1 MEEYKSISH
10 PAKTK
15 MVCIREDY
23 LGICQTLR
31 HPHCAAALLNMFE
44 RWFDWKSASFADE
57 LRRRQHA
64 RNNNQD
70 YDPAGDLWVFMS
82 QSQMKDELQGLF
94 GDKLIANSLQDLTEA
109 GFIKSRR
116 NPKNSWD
123 RTLQYLFLP
132 NTVQG
137 ALNQWENM
145 QQFPYRKIAVSKAQ
159 KCVIETAWLR
169 NRNRKI
175 AEAIPQSQTLEPIT
189 ETKAPV
195 VARRAPT
202 MQEADAAIFTAAAAV
217 DGLPKVVLAY
227 EQNIGVVTPMIRD
240 KLIAAIDDYTEQ
252 WIIDAIDEAVS
263 NNVRKW
269 NYCNSILERW
279 HNEGRK
285 PKQTNGSAP
294 TKTTG
299 MDFSAKLAE
308 MGITPDSPEYTD
320 TINRLMA
327 EHYAE
332 RERRAQAMH
341 AKQFEKVAS

>member
-1 MEEYKSISH
+1 
-10 PAKTK
+10 
-15 MVCIREDY
+15 
-23 LGICQTLR
+23 
-31 HPHCAAALLNMFE
+31 
-44 RWFDWKSASFADE
+44 
-57 LRRRQHA
+57 
-64 RNNNQD
+64 
-70 YDPAGDLWVFMS
+70 
-82 QSQMKDELQGLF
+82 MK
-94 GDKLIANSLQDLTEA
+94 
-109 GFIKSRR
+109 GF
-116 NPKNSWD
+116 
-123 RTLQYLFLP
+123 LLP
-132 NTVQG
+132 NYTQVPNILIDEIMRDMDGAELKVVLVAIRKTIGYHKISDAISLSQFEELTGLSRQG
-137 ALNQWENM
+137 VLNGLEQAINRGVMRELDERGPRGVKLYTPVWIKEAEKVDQSTNLTS
-145 QQFPYRKIAVSKAQ
+145 QESDQSNELTSELHNQSNELTSTSQLSLPTKESVKERK
-159 KCVIETAWLR
+159 
-169 NRNRKI
+169 
-175 AEAIPQSQTLEPIT
+175 AEEKQH
-189 ETKAPV
+189 
-195 VARRAPT
+195 PT

-308 MGITPDSPEYTD
+308 MGITPDSPEYTE